1 VQVKVIL
8 TWGFLFLYLNY
19 SRFRDIFVKFP
30 GNTHDATVF
39 KASSLYK
46 RVEQIIP
53 QISEDVNGKS
63 IPFMILGDPAY
74 PLMNWVMKDYCGT
87 TTPQQESFNVYLN
100 CGRVC
105 VEMAFGRLKAR
116 WRILQKRIDIHH
128 IFVPQVIR
136 ARCVLHNFVEYNKE
150 HFVTQWMRDVE
161 EADILFPQPDTLR
174 SRSRDDMSGSE
185 IRDHLTE
192 YLAENFPLRKSY
204 LHK

>member
-87 TTPQQESFNVYLN
+87 TTPQQ
-100 CGRVC
+100 GRT
-105 VEMAFGRLKAR
+105 
-116 WRILQKRIDIHH
+116 RIP
-128 IFVPQVIR
+128 V
-136 ARCVLHNFVEYNKE
+136 
-150 HFVTQWMRDVE
+150 
-161 EADILFPQPDTLR
+161 
-174 SRSRDDMSGSE
+174 
-185 IRDHLTE
+185 
-192 YLAENFPLRKSY
+192 
-204 LHK
+204 